1 MMVWQEEHFRQLL
14 THKKTIDKGMS
25 DDTLTSCVLS
35 TMYMC
40 HVYMFV
46 PQRVSFHE
54 ANFSAV
60 IIFQI
65 YFKCSSYKYMLRLSC
80 LVSSIKA
87 AFFQRVHVLHVLD
100 DILKNTDLK
109 GLQKNIWVVQ
119 IFAKL
124 SILWSTM
131 IIILLSRKQLSS
143 QTFWKRI

>member
-40 HVYMFV
+40 HVYTFV

-100 DILKNTDLK
+100 DILKN
-109 GLQKNIWVVQ
+109 IWVVQ